1 MTHTRTSPATHG
13 TRMIQLRHIQR
24 DGAERTIALAAH
36 VATP

>member
-13 TRMIQLRHIQR
+13 TRTIQLCHTQR
-24 DGAERTIALAAH
+24 DGAERTIAPAAH